1 METRSEIMLG
11 ILKEPDGLHESY
23 IQACE
28 SLKVPY
34 RIIDIISDDWIERL
48 EECPCS
54 AFLCRPTARRMVY
67 KQMFDERIFFLEREM
82 KRIVYPS
89 YREIMLYENKRVLLY
104 WLRIH
109 HIPHP
114 ITHIFYDKDE
124 ALAFINEGPRFPLF
138 FKTNLGSGGGGV
150 RVIKGKRAAR
160 RLISRIFTRTG
171 LGFKGFV
178 KWARGPLG
186 IPYPLFDDIQFNNI
200 YFQEAVQ
207 VKHEWR
213 GVKIGESFFIH
224 EKLPDKKGFR
234 SGSGKAAYGHPGDAP
249 LNFLKKVCDSG
260 NFRSMN
266 VDFFET
272 EEGEFLVNEL
282 HTVFASKINPYQT
295 KVDGVPGRFLYN
307 NKSWVFEPGEFNRFD
322 SCELRVKDVL
332 NLLEEKNG

>member
-1 METRSEIMLG
+1 MDNNKNIVLG
-11 ILKEPDGLHESY
+11 ILKEPDGLHDNY
-23 IQACE
+23 IRACE
-28 SLKVPY
+28 ALDVPY
-34 RIIDIISDDWIERL
+34 RIIDIISDGWIERL

-54 AFLCRPTARRMVY
+54 AFLCRPTARRMVF

-89 YREIMLYENKRVLLY
+89 FREIMLYENKRVLLY

-114 ITHIFYDKDE
+114 PTHIFYALED
-124 ALAFINEGPRFPLF
+124 ALAFINGNSRFPLF
-138 FKTNLGSGGGGV
+138 FKANLGSGGGGV
-150 RVIKGKRAAR
+150 RVIKNKRAAEN
-160 RLISRIFTRTG
+160 LINRIFTRTG

-213 GVKIGESFFIH
+213 GVKIGESYFVH
-224 EKLPDKKGFR
+224 EKLPDRKGFR
-234 SGSGKAAYGHPGDAP
+234 SGSGQAAYGYPGDAP
-249 LNFLKKVCDSG
+249 LNFLKRVCDAG
-260 NFRSMN
+260 KFRSMN

-282 HTVFASKINPYQT
+282 HTVFASKINPFQS
-295 KVDGVPGRFLYN
+295 KVDGAPGRFLFKKGN
-307 NKSWVFEPGEFNRFD
+307 WGFEPGEFNRFD

-332 NLLEEKNG
+332 SLLEEQNG

>member
-1 METRSEIMLG
+1 MLG

-23 IQACE
+23 IRACE
-28 SLKVPY
+28 VLQVPY
-34 RIIDIISDDWIERL
+34 RVVDIVSDDWIEHLRN
-48 EECPCS
+48 CS
-54 AFLCRPTARRMVY
+54 CNAFLCRPTSRRMVY
-67 KQMFDERIFFLEREM
+67 KQMFDERIFFLEKEM
-82 KRIVYPS
+82 KKNVYPS

-109 HIPHP
+109 DIPHP
-114 ITHIFYDKDE
+114 PTHIFYDRDE
-124 ALAFINEGPRFPLF
+124 ALSFIKEGPRFPLY
-138 FKTNLGSGGGGV
+138 FKTNLGSGGGGI
-150 RVIKGKRAAR
+150 RVIKHKRVAR
-160 RLISRIFTRTG
+160 RLINRVFTRTG

-186 IPYPLFDDIQFNNI
+186 VPYPLFDDIQYNNI

-224 EKLPDKKGFR
+224 EKLPGKKGFR
-234 SGSGKAAYGHPGDAP
+234 SGSGRAAYGHPGEGP
-249 LNFLKKVCDSG
+249 LNFLKRVCDIG

-282 HTVFASKINPYQT
+282 HTVFASKVNPYLA
-295 KVDGVPGRFLYN
+295 KVDGSPGRFLYQN
-307 NKSWVFEPGEFNRFD
+307 GKWLFEAGDFNRFD

-332 NLLEEKNG
+332 SLLEERHD